1 MFLHVPQAFGHSD
14 ISILDGGLS
23 KWLAEDLPVSTD
35 DPNSITPVNYNAIPR
50 EDLVKNMNEII
61 EALRKEDI
69 QVHTYTLSKQSPGP
83 NYKTFLCPKVQL

>member
-23 KWLAEDLPVSTD
+23 KWFAEDLPVSTD

-50 EDLVKNMNEII
+50 EDLVKNMNEVI
-61 EALRKEDI
+61 EALRKGDI
-69 QVHTYTLSKQSPGP
+69 QVHIHIY
-83 NYKTFLCPKVQL
+83 NVKVTSWI